1 MRKLMTAAAVTT
13 LVGLLAAVLFVTKEE
28 TVQPVARPEARPE
41 ARPDG
46 LEENAILM
54 ALAQSIIAGEL
65 QAVANSEPNVQE
77 VEVHYYFPVKS
88 HALYCFGHVDVAG
101 LLIVASVTNV
111 DCRIVV
117 TSDPAFAEVEPGI
130 RVLHLEYEAAG

>member
-28 TVQPVARPEARPE
+28 TVQPVARPE